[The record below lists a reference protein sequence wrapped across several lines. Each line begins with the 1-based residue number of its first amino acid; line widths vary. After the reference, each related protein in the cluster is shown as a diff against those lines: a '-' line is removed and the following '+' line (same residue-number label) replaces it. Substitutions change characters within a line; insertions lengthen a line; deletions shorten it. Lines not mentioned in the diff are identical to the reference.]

1 MNARIRSI
9 NAEQG
14 YSHREILIVG
24 NSNKLVYLTSR
35 ITVLSSTKLHY
46 IFRCSLTDKTH
57 ALTFHMYTRNFQK
70 VL

>member
-24 NSNKLVYLTSR
+24 NSNKLVYLTAR
-35 ITVLSSTKLHY
+35 ITALSRTKLK
-46 IFRCSLTDKTH
+46 DKFT
-57 ALTFHMYTRNFQK
+57 LLHMYAGNFQK
-70 VL
+70 KKSQIALLQGF